1 MCEAL
6 EDLAR
11 SEAREQPA
19 LASTLLRAA
28 RAERDA
34 RGIPLRQRDAE
45 DLVALEVTLPATDSI
60 RSDDRPFAHL
70 VAELTA

>member
-1 MCEAL
+1 M

-11 SEAREQPA
+11 TEADEHPA
-19 LASTLLRAA
+19 LAASLLRAA
-28 RAERDA
+28 RAEREG

-45 DLVALEVTLPATDSI
+45 DLGALEVTLPAPDSI
-60 RSDDRPFAHL
+60 GTDDRPFALL

>member
-1 MCEAL
+1 L

-11 SEAREQPA
+11 TEADEQPT
-19 LASTLLRAA
+19 LAATLLRAA
-28 RAERDA
+28 GAERDA

-45 DLVALEVTLPATDSI
+45 DLVALEMTLQATDSI
-60 RSDDRPFAHL
+60 PTDDRPFALL

>member
-11 SEAREQPA
+11 TEADKQPTFA
-19 LASTLLRAA
+19 AMLLRAA
-28 RAERDA
+28 CAERDA

-45 DLVALEVTLPATDSI
+45 DLVALEMTLPADGDCT
-60 RSDDRPFAHL
+60 DDRPFAVL